1 MKEIAQ
7 CLDNGFPL
15 RVLRF
20 EIRECESKSQKGV
33 WQYKFQSRHF
43 VMVVKSSTAHSYLKA
58 DKALCAVSE
67 CVCWIAMDSLADSV
81 KEKATMCSTNP
92 FEDTETLEQVSLQSM
107 ENGGENLY
115 SAEKSDVIGKLE
127 SELTSVPS
135 DSEQPKSPDGPKSL
149 LKRSSLGRLSS
160 RLLSGLG
167 KDGEGKR
174 EQRKS
179 VNEDQSE
186 RRKLSELISVP
197 NGSEEPKSPDGP
209 KSLLK
214 RSSLGR
220 LSSRLL
226 SGLGKDGEGKQE
238 QRKSVSED
246 QSECRKLSGPE
257 SSVPGDNEEP
267 KSPDGS
273 LPTLKRGGL
282 GRLSSKIL
290 SGLRKDGNAKQGL
303 VKAVAEIRAEEVETP
318 LKHKEPEEPLSVME
332 IHDLINKGV
341 LEEAHIHLLLL
352 KKELDS
358 EASKTVQE
366 GTQSELLRKT
376 KDMELLCGTLRN
388 KLKSIVKDSLNN
400 SQDLLTNAVK
410 IIVEEDKRE
419 HDPSYSEASC
429 LKGPQEWKELWREAV
444 QEGVRDRIANV
455 PIAKRED
462 NQSWL
467 AVHLALLG
475 KSIVDDLESVK
486 TMVQKC
492 YPEDFGVCNTYVAS
506 SHQEVSSHLQKIMQ
520 QKLEVNEWYALLN
533 WTINCYESDKIMG
546 NLVLKPEVNTEGMD
560 PLLDKDTL
568 ENMKTN
574 YITGLQVQLKHCLE
588 NMLNI
593 ESEKNWETK
602 DEPEILNGYYHSEIQ
617 IDITEMVHRYVA
629 TSREIDTDLEERVL
643 CTCSEE
649 LKHFSRHFN
658 NTFMEWRTSSPNSAL
673 QKSLSIAYIN
683 SFSNIK
689 TEMDKYKEK
698 CPAQI
703 EQLNNELDKV
713 IQDLGATLLADFI
726 QETEP
731 YFKKLMTK
739 RWLSC
744 EDDFEKIMEIIE
756 NHSELYKKMKQ
767 PCFQKCVN
775 GIHYSAVKG
784 YVTQIMKKN
793 YSCKNRKHER
803 AAAKI
808 KVESEAL
815 RSHFDDM
822 GTTSKWLHSAALH
835 LGDIVGVK
843 NKRDIKET
851 IQPLVSDFPDIS
863 KEHVSA
869 ILYFRGITKGP
880 EKQAIL
886 QRLQELKSSP
896 KAIVNRSRLLFGAI
910 VVPKANA
917 CLPLT

>member
-1 MKEIAQ
+1 
-7 CLDNGFPL
+7 
-15 RVLRF
+15 
-20 EIRECESKSQKGV
+20 
-33 WQYKFQSRHF
+33 
-43 VMVVKSSTAHSYLKA
+43 
-58 DKALCAVSE
+58 
-67 CVCWIAMDSLADSV
+67 MDSLAAGV
-81 KEKATMCSTNP
+81 KEKATICSTNP
-92 FEDTETLEQVSLQSM
+92 FEDAETLEQVSLESM
-107 ENGGENLY
+107 ENGGENLD
-115 SAEKSDVIGKLE
+115 SAEKSGVIGKLG

-135 DSEQPKSPDGPKSL
+135 DSEEPTSPEGQKSIL
-149 LKRSSLGRLSS
+149 QRSSLGRLSS
-160 RLLSGLG
+160 RLWSGL
-167 KDGEGKR
+167 R
-174 EQRKS
+174 
-179 VNEDQSE
+179 
-186 RRKLSELISVP
+186 
-197 NGSEEPKSPDGP
+197 
-209 KSLLK
+209 
-214 RSSLGR
+214 
-220 LSSRLL
+220 
-226 SGLGKDGEGKQE
+226 KDGEGKQE

-246 QSECRKLSGPE
+246 QSERWRLSGSE
-257 SSVPGDNEEP
+257 LTSVPSDSEEP
-267 KSPDGS
+267 KSPDGPKALLKRSGLGRLSSRLRSGLGKDGEGKQEQLKSVGEDQSAHRILSGPELSVPGDTEENKSPDGS
-273 LPTLKRGGL
+273 LSPLKRGGL

-290 SGLRKDGNAKQGL
+290 SGLRKDGDGKQGQMI
-303 VKAVAEIRAEEVETP
+303 AVAEIRAEEVETP
-318 LKHKEPEEPLSVME
+318 PKHKEPEEPLSVME

-341 LEEAHIHLLLL
+341 LEEAHLHLLLL
-352 KKELDS
+352 KKELDA
-358 EASKTVQE
+358 ETSKTVQE
-366 GTQSELLRKT
+366 GAQSELLRKT
-376 KDMELLCGTLRN
+376 KDMELLCGALRD

-400 SQDLLTNAVK
+400 AEDLLTNAVK
-410 IIVEEDKRE
+410 IIVEEDKKE
-419 HDPSYSEASC
+419 HDPSYCEASC

-444 QEGVRDRIANV
+444 QEGVRERIASV

-475 KSIVDDLESVK
+475 KSIVDDLGSVK
-486 TMVQKC
+486 IMVQKC
-492 YPEDFGVCNTYVAS
+492 YPQDFGVCDTYVAS
-506 SHQEVSSHLQKIMQ
+506 SHQAVSSHLQKIMQ

-546 NLVLKPEVNTEGMD
+546 NLVLKPEVNTESMD

-568 ENMKTN
+568 ENMKKN
-574 YITGLQVQLKHCLE
+574 YSTGLQVQLKHCLE

-593 ESEKNWETK
+593 ESEKNWETE

-617 IDITEMVHRYVA
+617 IDITEMIHRYVA
-629 TSREIDTDLEERVL
+629 TSREIGTDLEERVL

-649 LKHFSRHFN
+649 VKRFSRQFH
-658 NTFMEWRTSSPNSAL
+658 NTFMEWRTSSSNSAL
-673 QKSLSIAYIN
+673 QKMHSIAYIN

-713 IQDLGATLLADFI
+713 IQDFGATLLADFI

-744 EDDFEKIMEIIE
+744 EDDFEKITEIIE

-775 GIHYSAVKG
+775 DIHYNAVKG
-784 YVTQIMKKN
+784 YITQIMKKN

-822 GTTSKWLHSAALH
+822 GTTSKWLHSAAQH
-835 LGDIVGVK
+835 LSDIIGVK
-843 NKRDIKET
+843 NKKDIKET
-851 IQPLVSDFPDIS
+851 IQPLFSDFPDIS

-869 ILYFRGITKGP
+869 VLYFRGITKGP

-886 QRLQELKSSP
+886 RLLQELKHSP
-896 KAIVNRSRLLFGAI
+896 DTNVNRSRLLFGAI
-910 VVPKANA
+910 VVPKTNA